1 MAFSSQSFA
10 APSIPKLNRRT
21 ISSPLSSSA
30 SKISGVTPTLKR
42 SRIKFRSQGTSSPI
56 TASQSSIVN
65 TLAETNTILVEIQ
78 SQLAYDFAMR
88 IAEEK
93 ERNKVLKSDKSRRR
107 LALKEGAI
115 ESTRK
120 IGNIVKSATG
130 KILAPVKGVFDKII
144 EFLSIIGTGIAANAA
159 FEWLKDD
166 ENKQKLQGWFNFI
179 VDHWKWGLAALG
191 AVAALNLVGPISAL
205 VTVLKGATGLIVTA
219 LQVLGSPA
227 GIAIIG
233 SLLLSMGAG
242 KAAEHFRKTREKQ
255 ALQQEVSLGIKDPS
269 KIGGD
274 DGMTFEEYKIFNYM
288 EPGFEGLQDATV
300 DPRIERNR
308 KRYEEVMSPDF
319 DIMDE
324 TPQILQRKKTFSE
337 KVGDFFRPA
346 QKFIYGGER
355 EMGGPVIA
363 GQTYLVGEDGPELI
377 VPKISGTVINNTKT
391 EKIYK
396 MISSKNAGKVNFVTM
411 DLPPQVMKT
420 EKSIPTPPAP
430 PVPNISSTNAADLW
444 RVKTPDIYGIYV

>member
-1 MAFSSQSFA
+1 MAYSSQSFT

-42 SRIKFRSQGTSSPI
+42 SRIRFRSQGISSPI
-56 TASQSSIVN
+56 TASQSSIEN
-65 TLAETNTILVEIQ
+65 TLVETNTILVEIQ
-78 SQLAYDFAMR
+78 KQLAYDFAMR

-93 ERNKVLKSDKSRRR
+93 EKNKVLKEDKSRRR

-144 EFLSIIGTGIAANAA
+144 EFLSIIGTGIAANAV
-159 FEWLKDD
+159 FNWLKND
-166 ENKQKLQGWFNFI
+166 ENKQKLTGWFNFI

>member
-1 MAFSSQSFA
+1 MAYSSQSFT